1 MKKLMIAVAVAAMAV
16 IANAAS
22 VNWNSGTIYR
32 ASDAVGTTGSAAAN
46 KAGLNAVTAYLYAL
60 TADQYK
66 AAQGMDTATL
76 YNTYIGT
83 TATASKNSIGNGAAN
98 VIQTVGDASGIHY
111 GLVLYVDTTNAN
123 LPEGKDAFVKAALAT
138 ADVGGATGVTV
149 GNMITTSAVSSTWT
163 AVPEPT
169 SGLLMLVGLA
179 GLALRRKRA

>member
-1 MKKLMIAVAVAAMAV
+1 MKKLMIMLAAVAMTAV
-16 IANAAS
+16 VNAAA
-22 VNWNSGTIYR
+22 VAWNSGVIYR

-60 TADQYK
+60 TAEQYT

-83 TATASKNSIGNGAAN
+83 TATATKNSVGNGQAN
-98 VIQTVGDASGIHY
+98 ISQTVGDASGMHY

-123 LPEGKDAFVKAALAT
+123 LPDGADAFVKASLAT
-138 ADVGGATGVTV
+138 ADVGGATTVTIA
-149 GNMITTSAVSSTWT
+149 GMATSSVSSSWT

-179 GLALRRKRA
+179 GLALRRRRA